1 MSNRGTIWDCN
12 PKKDG
17 NLGSIIPKSFILKAK
32 HQMVK
37 FLYIHRDLED
47 PITQGT
53 FRNRAE
59 LIIGP
64 RQVGKSTMLDHLVQ
78 NQRFIKLTG
87 EDEND
92 LSILADPKSFLSL
105 TQQFPYVIIDEAQY
119 VPNIGRVIKRMVDNN
134 TSDSRIFVTGSSA
147 LDLGGHLKESAA
159 GRFNSYNLWP
169 LSLEE
174 LSKHSSWIEVK
185 RQINDRMIY
194 GCHPDVINDPYHAK
208 EYLLDFADSILYKD
222 LFRLAE
228 VRKPT
233 DLTKL
238 VKFLAANVG
247 SEIRYGSIASELGI
261 QNKTI
266 ERYVDLLA
274 SCFIVKVVPSWS
286 RNPTAEL
293 KLSKKIYFY
302 DNGIRNAIL
311 KNFTPVPAREDKG
324 ALWENLFFTERLK
337 RHAFRRDGGEIF
349 FWRTKKQHEMDFV
362 EVVDGTIAAFE
373 CKAGNKSNT
382 NSIKAFKRAY
392 PNIPVTV
399 VSPENID
406 LEPEPPVSLEV
417 AFMKSEE
424 LVSPN
429 D

>member
-1 MSNRGTIWDCN
+1 MFNFPYIRRELEAPILRGT
-12 PKKDG
+12 
-17 NLGSIIPKSFILKAK
+17 L
-32 HQMVK
+32 
-37 FLYIHRDLED
+37 
-47 PITQGT
+47 
-53 FRNRAE
+53 RNRAE
-59 LIIGP
+59 LILGP

-87 EDEND
+87 EDEDD
-92 LSILADPKSFLSL
+92 LSILADPKTFLTL
-105 TQQFPYVIIDEAQY
+105 TQQFPNVIIDEAQF
-119 VPNIGRVIKRMVDNN
+119 VPNIGRVIKRLVDNN
-134 TSDSRIFVTGSSA
+134 TTDSRIFVTGSSA

-174 LSKHSSWIEVK
+174 LAEHSSWIEVK

-194 GCHPDVINDPYHAK
+194 GCHPDVINDPAHAK
-208 EYLLDFADSILYKD
+208 EYLLDFTDSILYKD
-222 LFRLAE
+222 LFKLAE

-238 VKFLAANVG
+238 VTFLAANVG

-274 SCFIVKVVPSWS
+274 SCFILKVVPSWS

-302 DNGIRNAIL
+302 DNGIRNALL
-311 KNFTPVPAREDKG
+311 KNFAPVPAREDKG

-337 RHAFRRDGGEIF
+337 LHAFRRDGGEIY
-349 FWRTKKQHEMDFV
+349 FWRTKKQHEMDFIEIV
-362 EVVDGTIAAFE
+362 NGTIAAFE
-373 CKAGNKSNT
+373 CKAGNKINST
-382 NSIKAFKRAY
+382 SIKAFSRAY

-399 VSPENID
+399 VSPDNID
-406 LEPEPPVSLEV
+406 QEPAEPASL
-417 AFMKSEE
+417 ANTFDAP
-424 LVSPN
+424 PN
-429 D
+429 P

>member
-1 MSNRGTIWDCN
+1 MFNFSYIRRELEAPILRGT
-12 PKKDG
+12 
-17 NLGSIIPKSFILKAK
+17 L
-32 HQMVK
+32 
-37 FLYIHRDLED
+37 
-47 PITQGT
+47 
-53 FRNRAE
+53 RNRAE
-59 LIIGP
+59 LILGP

-87 EDEND
+87 EDEDD
-92 LSILADPKSFLSL
+92 LSILADPKTFLTL
-105 TQQFPYVIIDEAQY
+105 TQQFPNVIIDEAQF
-119 VPNIGRVIKRMVDNN
+119 VPNIGRVIKRLVDNN
-134 TSDSRIFVTGSSA
+134 TTDSRIFVTGSSA

-174 LSKHSSWIEVK
+174 LAEHSSWIEVK

-194 GCHPDVINDPYHAK
+194 GCHPDVINDPAHAK
-208 EYLLDFADSILYKD
+208 EYLLDFTDSILYKD
-222 LFRLAE
+222 LFKLAE

-238 VKFLAANVG
+238 VTFLAANVG

-274 SCFIVKVVPSWS
+274 SCFILKVVPSWS

-302 DNGIRNAIL
+302 DNGIRNALL
-311 KNFTPVPAREDKG
+311 KNFAPVPAREDKG

-337 RHAFRRDGGEIF
+337 LHAFRRDGGEIY
-349 FWRTKKQHEMDFV
+349 FWRTKKQHEMDFIEIV
-362 EVVDGTIAAFE
+362 NGTIAAFE
-373 CKAGNKSNT
+373 CKAGNKINST
-382 NSIKAFKRAY
+382 SIKAFSRAY

-399 VSPENID
+399 VSPDNID
-406 LEPEPPVSLEV
+406 QEPAEPASLAN
-417 AFMKSEE
+417 AFDAP
-424 LVSPN
+424 PN
-429 D
+429 P

>member
-1 MSNRGTIWDCN
+1 MFNFAYIRRELEDH
-12 PKKDG
+12 
-17 NLGSIIPKSFILKAK
+17 ILK
-32 HQMVK
+32 
-37 FLYIHRDLED
+37 
-47 PITQGT
+47 GT
-53 FRNRAE
+53 LRNRAE
-59 LIIGP
+59 LILGP

-78 NQRFIKLTG
+78 NQRFIKLSG
-87 EDEND
+87 EDDDD
-92 LSILADPKSFLSL
+92 LSILADPKTFLTL
-105 TQQFPYVIIDEAQY
+105 TQQFPNVIIDEAQF

-134 TSDSRIFVTGSSA
+134 TTDSRIFVTGSSA

-159 GRFNSYNLWP
+159 GRFNSYNLWA

-174 LSKHSSWIEVK
+174 LAEHSSWIEVK

-194 GCHPDVINDPYHAK
+194 GCHPDVINDPAHAK
-208 EYLLDFADSILYKD
+208 EYLLDFTDSILYKD
-222 LFRLAE
+222 LFKLAE

-274 SCFIVKVVPSWS
+274 SCFILKVVPSWT

-302 DNGIRNAIL
+302 DNGIRNALL

-337 RHAFRRDGGEIF
+337 LHAFRRDGGEIYI
-349 FWRTKKQHEMDFV
+349 WRTKKQHEMDFIEIV
-362 EVVDGTIAAFE
+362 NGTIAAFE
-373 CKAGNKSNT
+373 CKAGNKTNF
-382 NSIKAFKRAY
+382 NSIRAFTRAY

-399 VSPENID
+399 VSPDNID
-406 LEPEPPVSLEV
+406 QEPAAPAILATAFDAPP
-417 AFMKSEE
+417 
-424 LVSPN
+424 SP
-429 D
+429 

>member
-1 MSNRGTIWDCN
+1 MFNFPYIRRELEAPILRGT
-12 PKKDG
+12 
-17 NLGSIIPKSFILKAK
+17 L
-32 HQMVK
+32 
-37 FLYIHRDLED
+37 
-47 PITQGT
+47 
-53 FRNRAE
+53 RNRAE
-59 LIIGP
+59 LILGP

-87 EDEND
+87 EDEDD
-92 LSILADPKSFLSL
+92 LSILADPKTFLTL
-105 TQQFPYVIIDEAQY
+105 TQQFPNVIIDEAQF
-119 VPNIGRVIKRMVDNN
+119 VPNIGRVIKRLVDNN
-134 TSDSRIFVTGSSA
+134 TTDSRIFVTGSSA

-174 LSKHSSWIEVK
+174 LAEHSSWIEVK

-194 GCHPDVINDPYHAK
+194 GCHPDVINDPAHAK
-208 EYLLDFADSILYKD
+208 EYLLDFTDSILYKD
-222 LFRLAE
+222 LFKLAE

-238 VKFLAANVG
+238 VTFLAANVG

-274 SCFIVKVVPSWS
+274 SCFILKVVPSWS

-302 DNGIRNAIL
+302 DNGIRNALL
-311 KNFTPVPAREDKG
+311 KNFAPVPAREDKG

-337 RHAFRRDGGEIF
+337 LHAFRRDGGEIY
-349 FWRTKKQHEMDFV
+349 FWRTKKQHEMDFIEIV
-362 EVVDGTIAAFE
+362 NGTIAAFE
-373 CKAGNKSNT
+373 CTAGNKINST
-382 NSIKAFKRAY
+382 SIKAFSRAY

-399 VSPENID
+399 VSPDNID
-406 LEPEPPVSLEV
+406 QDPAEPASLANAFDAPPN
-417 AFMKSEE
+417 
-424 LVSPN
+424 P
-429 D
+429 

>member
-1 MSNRGTIWDCN
+1 MFNFPYIRRELEAPILRGT
-12 PKKDG
+12 
-17 NLGSIIPKSFILKAK
+17 L
-32 HQMVK
+32 
-37 FLYIHRDLED
+37 
-47 PITQGT
+47 
-53 FRNRAE
+53 RNRAE
-59 LIIGP
+59 LILGP

-87 EDEND
+87 EDEDD
-92 LSILADPKSFLSL
+92 LSILADPKTFLTL
-105 TQQFPYVIIDEAQY
+105 TQQFPNVIIDEAQF
-119 VPNIGRVIKRMVDNN
+119 VPNIGRVIKRLVDNN
-134 TSDSRIFVTGSSA
+134 TTDSRIFVTGSSA

-174 LSKHSSWIEVK
+174 LAEHSSWIEVK

-194 GCHPDVINDPYHAK
+194 GCHPDVINDPAHAK
-208 EYLLDFADSILYKD
+208 EYLLDFTDSILYKD
-222 LFRLAE
+222 LFKLAE

-238 VKFLAANVG
+238 VTFLAANVG

-274 SCFIVKVVPSWS
+274 SCFILKVVPSWS

-293 KLSKKIYFY
+293 KLSKKTYFY
-302 DNGIRNAIL
+302 DNGIRNALL
-311 KNFTPVPAREDKG
+311 KNFAPVPAREDKG

-337 RHAFRRDGGEIF
+337 LHAFRRDGGEIY
-349 FWRTKKQHEMDFV
+349 FWRTKKQHEMDFIEIV
-362 EVVDGTIAAFE
+362 NGTIAAFE
-373 CKAGNKSNT
+373 CKAGNKINST
-382 NSIKAFKRAY
+382 SIKAFSRAY

-399 VSPENID
+399 VSPDNID
-406 LEPEPPVSLEV
+406 QEPAEPASLAN
-417 AFMKSEE
+417 AFDAP
-424 LVSPN
+424 PN
-429 D
+429 P

>member
-1 MSNRGTIWDCN
+1 MFNFAYIRRELEDH
-12 PKKDG
+12 
-17 NLGSIIPKSFILKAK
+17 ILK
-32 HQMVK
+32 
-37 FLYIHRDLED
+37 
-47 PITQGT
+47 GT
-53 FRNRAE
+53 LRNRAE
-59 LIIGP
+59 LILGP

-78 NQRFIKLTG
+78 NQRFIKLSG
-87 EDEND
+87 EDDDD
-92 LSILADPKSFLSL
+92 LSILADPKTFLTL
-105 TQQFPYVIIDEAQY
+105 TQQFPNVIIDEAQF

-134 TSDSRIFVTGSSA
+134 TTDSRIFVTGSSA

-174 LSKHSSWIEVK
+174 LAEHSSWIEVK

-194 GCHPDVINDPYHAK
+194 GCHPDVINDPAHAK
-208 EYLLDFADSILYKD
+208 EYLLDFTDSILYKD
-222 LFRLAE
+222 LFKLTE

-274 SCFIVKVVPSWS
+274 SCFILKVVPSWTS
-286 RNPTAEL
+286 NPTAEL

-302 DNGIRNAIL
+302 DNGIRNALL

-337 RHAFRRDGGEIF
+337 LHAFRRDGGEIYI
-349 FWRTKKQHEMDFV
+349 WRTKKQHEMDFIEIV
-362 EVVDGTIAAFE
+362 NGTIAAFE
-373 CKAGNKSNT
+373 CKAGNKTNF
-382 NSIKAFKRAY
+382 NSIRAFTRAY

-399 VSPENID
+399 VSPDNID
-406 LEPEPPVSLEV
+406 QEPAAPAILATAFDAPP
-417 AFMKSEE
+417 
-424 LVSPN
+424 SP
-429 D
+429 

>member
-1 MSNRGTIWDCN
+1 MFNFAYIRRELEDH
-12 PKKDG
+12 
-17 NLGSIIPKSFILKAK
+17 ILK
-32 HQMVK
+32 
-37 FLYIHRDLED
+37 
-47 PITQGT
+47 GT
-53 FRNRAE
+53 LRNRAE
-59 LIIGP
+59 LILGP

-78 NQRFIKLTG
+78 NQRFIKLSG
-87 EDEND
+87 EDDDD
-92 LSILADPKSFLSL
+92 LSILADPKTFLTL
-105 TQQFPYVIIDEAQY
+105 TQQFPNVIIDEAQF

-134 TSDSRIFVTGSSA
+134 TTDSRIFVTGSSA

-174 LSKHSSWIEVK
+174 LAEHSSWIEVK

-194 GCHPDVINDPYHAK
+194 GCHPDVINDPAHAK
-208 EYLLDFADSILYKD
+208 EYLLDFTDSILYKD
-222 LFRLAE
+222 LFKLTE

-274 SCFIVKVVPSWS
+274 SYFILKVVPSWT

-302 DNGIRNAIL
+302 DNGIRNALL

-337 RHAFRRDGGEIF
+337 LHAFRRDGGEIY
-349 FWRTKKQHEMDFV
+349 FWRTKKQHEMDFIEIV
-362 EVVDGTIAAFE
+362 NGTIAACE
-373 CKAGNKSNT
+373 CKAGNKT
-382 NSIKAFKRAY
+382 NSNSIRAFTRAY

-399 VSPENID
+399 VSPDNID
-406 LEPEPPVSLEV
+406 QEPAAPAILANAFDAPP
-417 AFMKSEE
+417 
-424 LVSPN
+424 SP
-429 D
+429 

>member
-1 MSNRGTIWDCN
+1 MFNFPYIRRELEAPISRGT
-12 PKKDG
+12 
-17 NLGSIIPKSFILKAK
+17 L
-32 HQMVK
+32 
-37 FLYIHRDLED
+37 
-47 PITQGT
+47 
-53 FRNRAE
+53 RNRAE
-59 LIIGP
+59 LILGP

-87 EDEND
+87 EDEDD
-92 LSILADPKSFLSL
+92 LSILADPKTFLTL
-105 TQQFPYVIIDEAQY
+105 TQQFPNVIIDEAQF
-119 VPNIGRVIKRMVDNN
+119 VPNIGRVIKRLVDNN
-134 TSDSRIFVTGSSA
+134 TTDSRIFVTGSSA

-169 LSLEE
+169 FSLEE
-174 LSKHSSWIEVK
+174 LAEHSSWIEVK

-194 GCHPDVINDPYHAK
+194 GCHPDVINDPAHAK
-208 EYLLDFADSILYKD
+208 EYLLDFTDSILYKD
-222 LFRLAE
+222 LFKLAE

-238 VKFLAANVG
+238 VTFLAANVG

-274 SCFIVKVVPSWS
+274 SCFILKVVPSWS

-302 DNGIRNAIL
+302 DNGIRNALL
-311 KNFTPVPAREDKG
+311 KNFAPVPAREDKG

-337 RHAFRRDGGEIF
+337 LHAFRRDGGEIY
-349 FWRTKKQHEMDFV
+349 FWRTKKQHEMDFIEIV
-362 EVVDGTIAAFE
+362 NGTIAAFE
-373 CKAGNKSNT
+373 CKAGNKINST
-382 NSIKAFKRAY
+382 SIKAFSRAY

-399 VSPENID
+399 VSPDNID
-406 LEPEPPVSLEV
+406 QDPAEPASLANAFDAPPN
-417 AFMKSEE
+417 
-424 LVSPN
+424 P
-429 D
+429 

>member
-1 MSNRGTIWDCN
+1 
-12 PKKDG
+12 
-17 NLGSIIPKSFILKAK
+17 
-32 HQMVK
+32 MVK

-228 VRKPT
+228 VRKPA

-238 VKFLAANVG
+238 VTFLAANVG

-417 AFMKSEE
+417 AFIETTQG
-424 LVSPN
+424 N
-429 D
+429 I

>member
-1 MSNRGTIWDCN
+1 MFNFPYIRRELEAPISRGT
-12 PKKDG
+12 
-17 NLGSIIPKSFILKAK
+17 L
-32 HQMVK
+32 
-37 FLYIHRDLED
+37 
-47 PITQGT
+47 
-53 FRNRAE
+53 RNRAE
-59 LIIGP
+59 LILGP

-87 EDEND
+87 EDEDD
-92 LSILADPKSFLSL
+92 LSILADPKTFLTL
-105 TQQFPYVIIDEAQY
+105 TQQFPNVIIDEAQF
-119 VPNIGRVIKRMVDNN
+119 VPNIGRVIKRLVDNN
-134 TSDSRIFVTGSSA
+134 TTDSRIFVTGSSA

-174 LSKHSSWIEVK
+174 LAEHSSWIEVK

-194 GCHPDVINDPYHAK
+194 GCHPDVINDPAHAK
-208 EYLLDFADSILYKD
+208 EYLLDFTDSILYKD
-222 LFRLAE
+222 LFKLAE

-238 VKFLAANVG
+238 VTFLAANVG

-274 SCFIVKVVPSWS
+274 SCFILKVVPSWT

-302 DNGIRNAIL
+302 DNGIRNALL
-311 KNFTPVPAREDKG
+311 KNFAPVPAREDKG

-337 RHAFRRDGGEIF
+337 LHAFRRDGGEIY
-349 FWRTKKQHEMDFV
+349 FWRTKKQHEMDFIEIV
-362 EVVDGTIAAFE
+362 NGTIAAFE
-373 CKAGNKSNT
+373 CKAGNKI
-382 NSIKAFKRAY
+382 NSTSIRAFSRAY

-399 VSPENID
+399 VSPDNID
-406 LEPEPPVSLEV
+406 QEPAEPASLAN
-417 AFMKSEE
+417 AFDAP
-424 LVSPN
+424 PN
-429 D
+429 P

>member
-1 MSNRGTIWDCN
+1 MFNFPYIRRELEAPILRGT
-12 PKKDG
+12 
-17 NLGSIIPKSFILKAK
+17 L
-32 HQMVK
+32 
-37 FLYIHRDLED
+37 
-47 PITQGT
+47 
-53 FRNRAE
+53 RNRAE
-59 LIIGP
+59 LILGP

-87 EDEND
+87 EDEDD
-92 LSILADPKSFLSL
+92 LSILADPKTFLTL
-105 TQQFPYVIIDEAQY
+105 TQQFPNVIIDEAQF
-119 VPNIGRVIKRMVDNN
+119 VPNIGRVIKRLVDNN
-134 TSDSRIFVTGSSA
+134 TTDSRIFVTGSSA

-174 LSKHSSWIEVK
+174 LAEHSSWIEVK

-194 GCHPDVINDPYHAK
+194 GCHPDVINDPAHAK
-208 EYLLDFADSILYKD
+208 EYLLDFTDSILYKD
-222 LFRLAE
+222 LFKLAE

-238 VKFLAANVG
+238 VTFLAANVG

-274 SCFIVKVVPSWS
+274 SCFILKVVPSWS

-302 DNGIRNAIL
+302 DNGIRNALL
-311 KNFTPVPAREDKG
+311 KNFAPVPAREDKG

-337 RHAFRRDGGEIF
+337 LHAFRRDGGEIY
-349 FWRTKKQHEMDFV
+349 FWRTKKQHEMDFIEIV
-362 EVVDGTIAAFE
+362 NGTIAAFE
-373 CKAGNKSNT
+373 CKAGNKINST
-382 NSIKAFKRAY
+382 SIKAFSRAY

-399 VSPENID
+399 VSPDNID
-406 LEPEPPVSLEV
+406 QEPASLANAFDAPPN
-417 AFMKSEE
+417 
-424 LVSPN
+424 P
-429 D
+429 

>member
-1 MSNRGTIWDCN
+1 MFNFPYIRRELEAPILRGT
-12 PKKDG
+12 
-17 NLGSIIPKSFILKAK
+17 L
-32 HQMVK
+32 
-37 FLYIHRDLED
+37 
-47 PITQGT
+47 
-53 FRNRAE
+53 RNRAE
-59 LIIGP
+59 LILGP

-87 EDEND
+87 EDEDD
-92 LSILADPKSFLSL
+92 LSILADPKTFLTL
-105 TQQFPYVIIDEAQY
+105 TQQFPNVIIEEAQF

-134 TSDSRIFVTGSSA
+134 TTDSRIFVTGSSA

-174 LSKHSSWIEVK
+174 LAEHSSWIEVK

-194 GCHPDVINDPYHAK
+194 GCHPDVINDPAHAK
-208 EYLLDFADSILYKD
+208 EYLLDFTDSILYKD
-222 LFRLAE
+222 LFKLAE

-238 VKFLAANVG
+238 VTFLAANVG

-274 SCFIVKVVPSWS
+274 SCFILKVVPSWS

-302 DNGIRNAIL
+302 DNGIRNALL
-311 KNFTPVPAREDKG
+311 KNFAPVPAREDKG

-337 RHAFRRDGGEIF
+337 LHAFRRDGGEIY
-349 FWRTKKQHEMDFV
+349 FWRTKKQHEMDFIEIV
-362 EVVDGTIAAFE
+362 NGTIAAFE
-373 CKAGNKSNT
+373 CKAGNKINST
-382 NSIKAFKRAY
+382 SIKAFSRAY

-399 VSPENID
+399 VSPDNID
-406 LEPEPPVSLEV
+406 QEPAEPASLAN
-417 AFMKSEE
+417 AFDAP
-424 LVSPN
+424 PN
-429 D
+429 P

>member
-1 MSNRGTIWDCN
+1 MFNFPYIRRELEAPILRGT
-12 PKKDG
+12 
-17 NLGSIIPKSFILKAK
+17 L
-32 HQMVK
+32 
-37 FLYIHRDLED
+37 
-47 PITQGT
+47 
-53 FRNRAE
+53 RNRAE
-59 LIIGP
+59 LILGP

-87 EDEND
+87 EDEDD
-92 LSILADPKSFLSL
+92 LSILADPKTFLTL
-105 TQQFPYVIIDEAQY
+105 TQQFPNVIIDEAQF
-119 VPNIGRVIKRMVDNN
+119 VPNIGRVIKRLVDNN
-134 TSDSRIFVTGSSA
+134 TTDSRIFVTGSSA

-169 LSLEE
+169 FSLEE
-174 LSKHSSWIEVK
+174 LAEHSSWIEVK

-194 GCHPDVINDPYHAK
+194 GCHPDVINDPAHAK
-208 EYLLDFADSILYKD
+208 EYLLDFTDSILYKD
-222 LFRLAE
+222 LFKLAE

-238 VKFLAANVG
+238 VTFLAANVG

-274 SCFIVKVVPSWS
+274 SCFILKVVPSWT

-302 DNGIRNAIL
+302 DNGIRNALL
-311 KNFTPVPAREDKG
+311 KNFAPVPAREDKG

-337 RHAFRRDGGEIF
+337 LHAFRRDGGEIY
-349 FWRTKKQHEMDFV
+349 FWRTKKQHEMDFIEIV
-362 EVVDGTIAAFE
+362 NGTIAAFE
-373 CKAGNKSNT
+373 CKAGNKINST
-382 NSIKAFKRAY
+382 SIKAFSRAY

-399 VSPENID
+399 VSPDNID
-406 LEPEPPVSLEV
+406 QEPAEPASLAN
-417 AFMKSEE
+417 AFDAP
-424 LVSPN
+424 PN
-429 D
+429 P

>member
-1 MSNRGTIWDCN
+1 MFNFAYIRRELEDH
-12 PKKDG
+12 
-17 NLGSIIPKSFILKAK
+17 ILK
-32 HQMVK
+32 
-37 FLYIHRDLED
+37 
-47 PITQGT
+47 GT
-53 FRNRAE
+53 LRNRAE
-59 LIIGP
+59 LILGP

-78 NQRFIKLTG
+78 NQRFIKLSG
-87 EDEND
+87 EDDDD
-92 LSILADPKSFLSL
+92 LSILADPKTFLTL
-105 TQQFPYVIIDEAQY
+105 TQQFPNVIIDEAQF

-134 TSDSRIFVTGSSA
+134 TTDSRIFVTGSSA

-174 LSKHSSWIEVK
+174 LAEHSSWIEVK

-194 GCHPDVINDPYHAK
+194 GCHPDVINDPAHAK
-208 EYLLDFADSILYKD
+208 EYLLDFTDSILYKD
-222 LFRLAE
+222 LFKLTE

-274 SCFIVKVVPSWS
+274 SCFILKVVPSWT

-302 DNGIRNAIL
+302 DNGIRNALL
-311 KNFTPVPAREDKG
+311 KNFAPVPAREDKG

-337 RHAFRRDGGEIF
+337 LHAFRRDGGEIY
-349 FWRTKKQHEMDFV
+349 FWRTKKQHEMDFIEIV
-362 EVVDGTIAAFE
+362 NGTIAAFE
-373 CKAGNKSNT
+373 CKAGNKINST
-382 NSIKAFKRAY
+382 SIKAFSRAY

-399 VSPENID
+399 VSPDNID
-406 LEPEPPVSLEV
+406 QEPAEPASLAN
-417 AFMKSEE
+417 AFDAP
-424 LVSPN
+424 PN
-429 D
+429 P

>member
-1 MSNRGTIWDCN
+1 MFNFPYIRRELEAPILRGT
-12 PKKDG
+12 
-17 NLGSIIPKSFILKAK
+17 L
-32 HQMVK
+32 
-37 FLYIHRDLED
+37 
-47 PITQGT
+47 
-53 FRNRAE
+53 RNRAE
-59 LIIGP
+59 LILGP

-87 EDEND
+87 EDEDD
-92 LSILADPKSFLSL
+92 LSILADPKTFLTL
-105 TQQFPYVIIDEAQY
+105 TQQFPNIIIDEAQF
-119 VPNIGRVIKRMVDNN
+119 VPNIGRVIKRLVDNN
-134 TSDSRIFVTGSSA
+134 TTDSRIFVTGSSA

-174 LSKHSSWIEVK
+174 LAEHSSWIEVK

-194 GCHPDVINDPYHAK
+194 GCHPDVINDPAHAK
-208 EYLLDFADSILYKD
+208 EYLLDFTDSILYKD
-222 LFRLAE
+222 LFKLAE

-238 VKFLAANVG
+238 VTFLAANVG

-274 SCFIVKVVPSWS
+274 SCFILKVVPSWS

-302 DNGIRNAIL
+302 DNGIRNALL
-311 KNFTPVPAREDKG
+311 KNFAPVPAREDKG

-337 RHAFRRDGGEIF
+337 LHAFRRDGGEIY
-349 FWRTKKQHEMDFV
+349 FWRTKKQHEMDFIEIV
-362 EVVDGTIAAFE
+362 NGTIAAFE
-373 CKAGNKSNT
+373 CKAGNKINST
-382 NSIKAFKRAY
+382 SIKAFSRAY

-399 VSPENID
+399 VSPDNID
-406 LEPEPPVSLEV
+406 QEPAEPASLAN
-417 AFMKSEE
+417 AFDAP
-424 LVSPN
+424 PN
-429 D
+429 P

>member
-1 MSNRGTIWDCN
+1 MFNFPYIRRELEAPILRGT
-12 PKKDG
+12 
-17 NLGSIIPKSFILKAK
+17 L
-32 HQMVK
+32 
-37 FLYIHRDLED
+37 
-47 PITQGT
+47 
-53 FRNRAE
+53 RNRAE
-59 LIIGP
+59 LILGP

-87 EDEND
+87 EDEDD
-92 LSILADPKSFLSL
+92 LSILADPKTFLTL
-105 TQQFPYVIIDEAQY
+105 TQQFPNVIIDEAQF
-119 VPNIGRVIKRMVDNN
+119 VPNIGRVIKRLVDNN
-134 TSDSRIFVTGSSA
+134 TTNSRIFVTGSSA

-174 LSKHSSWIEVK
+174 LAEHSSWIEVK

-194 GCHPDVINDPYHAK
+194 GCHPDVINDPAHAK
-208 EYLLDFADSILYKD
+208 EYLLDFTDSILYKD
-222 LFRLAE
+222 LFKLAE

-238 VKFLAANVG
+238 VTFLAANVG

-274 SCFIVKVVPSWS
+274 SCFILKVVPSWT

-302 DNGIRNAIL
+302 DNGIRNALL
-311 KNFTPVPAREDKG
+311 KNFAPVPAREDKG

-337 RHAFRRDGGEIF
+337 LHAFRRDGGEIY
-349 FWRTKKQHEMDFV
+349 FWRTKKQHEMDFIEIV
-362 EVVDGTIAAFE
+362 NGTIAAFE
-373 CKAGNKSNT
+373 CKAGNKI
-382 NSIKAFKRAY
+382 NSTSIRAFSRAY

-399 VSPENID
+399 VSPDNID
-406 LEPEPPVSLEV
+406 QEPAEPASLAN
-417 AFMKSEE
+417 AFDAP
-424 LVSPN
+424 PN
-429 D
+429 P

>member
-1 MSNRGTIWDCN
+1 MFNFPYIRRELEAPILRGT
-12 PKKDG
+12 
-17 NLGSIIPKSFILKAK
+17 L
-32 HQMVK
+32 
-37 FLYIHRDLED
+37 
-47 PITQGT
+47 
-53 FRNRAE
+53 RNRAE
-59 LIIGP
+59 LILGP

-87 EDEND
+87 EDEDD
-92 LSILADPKSFLSL
+92 LSILADPKTFLTL
-105 TQQFPYVIIDEAQY
+105 TQQFPNVIIDEAQF
-119 VPNIGRVIKRMVDNN
+119 VPNIGRVIKRLVDNN
-134 TSDSRIFVTGSSA
+134 TTDSRIFVTGSSA

-159 GRFNSYNLWP
+159 GRFNPYNLWP

-174 LSKHSSWIEVK
+174 LAEHSSWIEVK

-194 GCHPDVINDPYHAK
+194 GCHPDVINDPAHAK
-208 EYLLDFADSILYKD
+208 EYLLDFTDSILYKD
-222 LFRLAE
+222 LFKLAE

-238 VKFLAANVG
+238 VTFLAANVG

-274 SCFIVKVVPSWS
+274 SCFILKVVPSWS

-302 DNGIRNAIL
+302 DNGIRNALL
-311 KNFTPVPAREDKG
+311 KNFAPVPAREDKG

-337 RHAFRRDGGEIF
+337 LHAFRRDGGEIY
-349 FWRTKKQHEMDFV
+349 FWRTKKQHEMDFIEIV
-362 EVVDGTIAAFE
+362 NGTIAAFE
-373 CKAGNKSNT
+373 CKAGNKINST
-382 NSIKAFKRAY
+382 SIKAFSRAY

-399 VSPENID
+399 VSPDNID
-406 LEPEPPVSLEV
+406 QEPAEPASLAN
-417 AFMKSEE
+417 AFDAP
-424 LVSPN
+424 PN
-429 D
+429 P

>member
-1 MSNRGTIWDCN
+1 MFNFPYIRRELEAPILRGT
-12 PKKDG
+12 
-17 NLGSIIPKSFILKAK
+17 L
-32 HQMVK
+32 
-37 FLYIHRDLED
+37 
-47 PITQGT
+47 
-53 FRNRAE
+53 RNRAE
-59 LIIGP
+59 LILGP

-87 EDEND
+87 EDEDD
-92 LSILADPKSFLSL
+92 LSILADPKTFLTL
-105 TQQFPYVIIDEAQY
+105 TQQFPNVIIDEAQF
-119 VPNIGRVIKRMVDNN
+119 VPNIGRVIKRLVDNN
-134 TSDSRIFVTGSSA
+134 TTDSRIFVTGSSA

-174 LSKHSSWIEVK
+174 LAEYSSWIEVK

-194 GCHPDVINDPYHAK
+194 GCHPDVINDPAHAK
-208 EYLLDFADSILYKD
+208 EYLLDFTDSILYKD
-222 LFRLAE
+222 LFKLAE

-238 VKFLAANVG
+238 VTFLAANVG

-274 SCFIVKVVPSWS
+274 SCFILKVVPSWS

-302 DNGIRNAIL
+302 DNGIRNALL
-311 KNFTPVPAREDKG
+311 KNFAPVPAREDKG

-337 RHAFRRDGGEIF
+337 LHAFRRDGGEIY
-349 FWRTKKQHEMDFV
+349 FWRTKKQHEMDFIEIV
-362 EVVDGTIAAFE
+362 NGTIAAFE
-373 CKAGNKSNT
+373 CKAGNKINST
-382 NSIKAFKRAY
+382 SIKAFSRAY

-399 VSPENID
+399 VSPDNID
-406 LEPEPPVSLEV
+406 QEPAEPASLAN
-417 AFMKSEE
+417 AFDAP
-424 LVSPN
+424 PN
-429 D
+429 P

>member
-1 MSNRGTIWDCN
+1 MFNFPYIRRELEAPILRGT
-12 PKKDG
+12 
-17 NLGSIIPKSFILKAK
+17 L
-32 HQMVK
+32 
-37 FLYIHRDLED
+37 
-47 PITQGT
+47 
-53 FRNRAE
+53 RNRAE
-59 LIIGP
+59 LILGP

-87 EDEND
+87 EDEDD
-92 LSILADPKSFLSL
+92 LSILADPKTFLTL
-105 TQQFPYVIIDEAQY
+105 TQQFPNVIIDEAQF
-119 VPNIGRVIKRMVDNN
+119 VPNIGRVIKRLVDNN
-134 TSDSRIFVTGSSA
+134 TTDSRIFVTGSSA

-174 LSKHSSWIEVK
+174 LAEHSSWIEVK

-194 GCHPDVINDPYHAK
+194 GCHPDVINDPAHAK
-208 EYLLDFADSILYKD
+208 EYLLDFTDSILYKD
-222 LFRLAE
+222 LFKLAE

-238 VKFLAANVG
+238 VTFLAANVG

-274 SCFIVKVVPSWS
+274 SCFILKVVPSWS

-302 DNGIRNAIL
+302 DNGIRNALL
-311 KNFTPVPAREDKG
+311 KNFAPVPAREDKG

-337 RHAFRRDGGEIF
+337 LHAFRRDGGEIY
-349 FWRTKKQHEMDFV
+349 FWRTKKQHEMDFIEIV
-362 EVVDGTIAAFE
+362 NGTIAAFE
-373 CKAGNKSNT
+373 CNKINST
-382 NSIKAFKRAY
+382 SIKAFSRAY

-399 VSPENID
+399 VSPDNID
-406 LEPEPPVSLEV
+406 QDPAEPASLANAFDAPPN
-417 AFMKSEE
+417 
-424 LVSPN
+424 P
-429 D
+429 

>member
-1 MSNRGTIWDCN
+1 MFNFPYIRRELEAPISRGT
-12 PKKDG
+12 
-17 NLGSIIPKSFILKAK
+17 L
-32 HQMVK
+32 
-37 FLYIHRDLED
+37 
-47 PITQGT
+47 
-53 FRNRAE
+53 RNRAE
-59 LIIGP
+59 LILGP

-87 EDEND
+87 EDEDD
-92 LSILADPKSFLSL
+92 LSILADPKTFLTL
-105 TQQFPYVIIDEAQY
+105 TQQFPNVIIDEAQF
-119 VPNIGRVIKRMVDNN
+119 VPNIGRVIKRLVDNN
-134 TSDSRIFVTGSSA
+134 TTDSRIFVTGSSA

-169 LSLEE
+169 FSLEE
-174 LSKHSSWIEVK
+174 LAEHSSWIEVK

-194 GCHPDVINDPYHAK
+194 GCHPDVINDPAHAK
-208 EYLLDFADSILYKD
+208 EYLLDFTDSILYKD
-222 LFRLAE
+222 LFKLAE

-238 VKFLAANVG
+238 VTFLAANVG

-274 SCFIVKVVPSWS
+274 SCFILKVVPSWS

-302 DNGIRNAIL
+302 DNGIRNALL
-311 KNFTPVPAREDKG
+311 KNFAPVPAREDKG

-337 RHAFRRDGGEIF
+337 LRAFRRDGGEIY
-349 FWRTKKQHEMDFV
+349 FWRTKKQHEMDFIEIV
-362 EVVDGTIAAFE
+362 NGTIAAFE
-373 CKAGNKSNT
+373 CKAGNKINST
-382 NSIKAFKRAY
+382 SIKAFSRAY

-399 VSPENID
+399 VSPDNID
-406 LEPEPPVSLEV
+406 QEPAEPASLAN
-417 AFMKSEE
+417 AFDAP
-424 LVSPN
+424 PN
-429 D
+429 P

>member
-1 MSNRGTIWDCN
+1 MFNFPYIRRELEAPILRGT
-12 PKKDG
+12 
-17 NLGSIIPKSFILKAK
+17 L
-32 HQMVK
+32 
-37 FLYIHRDLED
+37 
-47 PITQGT
+47 
-53 FRNRAE
+53 RNRAE
-59 LIIGP
+59 LILGP

-87 EDEND
+87 EDEDD
-92 LSILADPKSFLSL
+92 LSILADPKTFLTL
-105 TQQFPYVIIDEAQY
+105 TQQFPNVIIDEAQF
-119 VPNIGRVIKRMVDNN
+119 VPNIGRVIKRLVDNN
-134 TSDSRIFVTGSSA
+134 TTDSRIFVTGSSA

-169 LSLEE
+169 FSLEE
-174 LSKHSSWIEVK
+174 LAEHSSWIEVK

-194 GCHPDVINDPYHAK
+194 GCHPDVINDPAHAK
-208 EYLLDFADSILYKD
+208 EYLLDFTDSILYKD
-222 LFRLAE
+222 LFKLAE

-238 VKFLAANVG
+238 VTFLAANVG

-274 SCFIVKVVPSWS
+274 SCFILKVVPSWT

-302 DNGIRNAIL
+302 DNGIRNALL
-311 KNFTPVPAREDKG
+311 KNFAPVPAREDKG

-337 RHAFRRDGGEIF
+337 LHAFRRDGGEIY
-349 FWRTKKQHEMDFV
+349 FWRTKKQHEMDFIEIV
-362 EVVDGTIAAFE
+362 NGTIAAFE
-373 CKAGNKSNT
+373 CKAGNKINST
-382 NSIKAFKRAY
+382 SIKAFSRAY

-399 VSPENID
+399 VSPDNID
-406 LEPEPPVSLEV
+406 QEPAEPASLAN
-417 AFMKSEE
+417 AFDA
-424 LVSPN
+424 PTN
-429 D
+429 P

>member
-53 FRNRAE
+53 FRNRTE

-228 VRKPT
+228 VRKPA

-238 VKFLAANVG
+238 VTFLAANVG

-417 AFMKSEE
+417 AFIETTQG
-424 LVSPN
+424 N
-429 D
+429 I

>member
-1 MSNRGTIWDCN
+1 MFNFPYIRRELEAPILRGT
-12 PKKDG
+12 
-17 NLGSIIPKSFILKAK
+17 L
-32 HQMVK
+32 
-37 FLYIHRDLED
+37 
-47 PITQGT
+47 
-53 FRNRAE
+53 RNRAE
-59 LIIGP
+59 LILGP

-87 EDEND
+87 EDEDD
-92 LSILADPKSFLSL
+92 LSILADPKTFLTL
-105 TQQFPYVIIDEAQY
+105 TQQFPNVIIDEAQF
-119 VPNIGRVIKRMVDNN
+119 VPNIGRVIKRLVDNN
-134 TSDSRIFVTGSSA
+134 TTDSRIFVTGSSA

-174 LSKHSSWIEVK
+174 LAEHSSWIEVK

-194 GCHPDVINDPYHAK
+194 GCHPDVINDPAHAK
-208 EYLLDFADSILYKD
+208 EYLLDFTDSILYKD
-222 LFRLAE
+222 LFKLAE

-238 VKFLAANVG
+238 VTFLAANVG

-274 SCFIVKVVPSWS
+274 SCFILKVVPSWT

-302 DNGIRNAIL
+302 DNGIRNALL
-311 KNFTPVPAREDKG
+311 KNFAPVPAREDKG

-337 RHAFRRDGGEIF
+337 LHAFRRDGGEIY
-349 FWRTKKQHEMDFV
+349 FWRTKKQHEMDFIEIV
-362 EVVDGTIAAFE
+362 NGTIAAFE
-373 CKAGNKSNT
+373 CKAGNKINST
-382 NSIKAFKRAY
+382 SIKAFSRAY

-399 VSPENID
+399 VSPDNID
-406 LEPEPPVSLEV
+406 QEPAEPASLAN
-417 AFMKSEE
+417 AFDAP
-424 LVSPN
+424 PN
-429 D
+429 S

>member
-1 MSNRGTIWDCN
+1 MFNFPYIRRELEAPILRGT
-12 PKKDG
+12 
-17 NLGSIIPKSFILKAK
+17 L
-32 HQMVK
+32 
-37 FLYIHRDLED
+37 
-47 PITQGT
+47 
-53 FRNRAE
+53 RNRAE
-59 LIIGP
+59 LILGP

-87 EDEND
+87 EDEDD
-92 LSILADPKSFLSL
+92 LSILADPKTFLTL
-105 TQQFPYVIIDEAQY
+105 TQQFPNVIIAEAQF
-119 VPNIGRVIKRMVDNN
+119 VPNIGRVIKRLVDNN
-134 TSDSRIFVTGSSA
+134 TTDSRIFVTGSSA

-174 LSKHSSWIEVK
+174 LAEHSSWIEVK

-194 GCHPDVINDPYHAK
+194 GCHPDVINDPAHAK
-208 EYLLDFADSILYKD
+208 EYLLDFTDSILYKD
-222 LFRLAE
+222 LFKLAE

-238 VKFLAANVG
+238 VTFLAANVG

-274 SCFIVKVVPSWS
+274 SCFILKVVPSWS

-302 DNGIRNAIL
+302 DNGIRNALL
-311 KNFTPVPAREDKG
+311 KNFAPVPAREDKG

-337 RHAFRRDGGEIF
+337 LHAFRRDGGEIY
-349 FWRTKKQHEMDFV
+349 FWRTKKQHEMDFIEIV
-362 EVVDGTIAAFE
+362 NGTIAAFE
-373 CKAGNKSNT
+373 CKAGNKINST
-382 NSIKAFKRAY
+382 SIKAFSRAY

-399 VSPENID
+399 VSPDNID
-406 LEPEPPVSLEV
+406 QEPAEPASLAN
-417 AFMKSEE
+417 AFDAP
-424 LVSPN
+424 PN
-429 D
+429 P

>member
-1 MSNRGTIWDCN
+1 
-12 PKKDG
+12 
-17 NLGSIIPKSFILKAK
+17 
-32 HQMVK
+32 MVK
-37 FLYIHRDLED
+37 FPYIYREIEERILS
-47 PITQGT
+47 GT
-53 FRNRAE
+53 LRNRAE
-59 LIIGP
+59 LILGP
-64 RQVGKSTMLDHLVQ
+64 RQAGKSTMLNHLVQ
-78 NQRFIKLTG
+78 NQRFVMLTG
-87 EDEND
+87 EDEDD
-92 LSILADPKSFLSL
+92 LSILADPKSYLSL
-105 TQQFPYVIIDEAQY
+105 TPQFPNVIIDEAQF

-134 TSDSRIFVTGSSA
+134 TDDARIFVTGSSA

-174 LSKHSSWIEVK
+174 LAKHSSWIEVK
-185 RQINDRMIY
+185 RQINDRMVY
-194 GCHPDVINDPYHAK
+194 GCHPDVINDPHHAQ
-208 EYLLDFADSILYKD
+208 EYLLDFTDSILYKD

-238 VKFLAANVG
+238 VTFLAANVG
-247 SEIRYGSIASELGI
+247 SEIRYGSISSELGI

-302 DNGIRNAIL
+302 DNGIRNALL

-337 RHAFRRDGGEIF
+337 QHAFRRDGGEIY
-349 FWRTKKQHEMDFV
+349 FWRTKKQHEMDFI
-362 EVVDGTIAAFE
+362 EVVNGTIAAFE
-373 CKAGNKSNT
+373 CKVGNKT
-382 NSIKAFKRAY
+382 NSVSLKAFKRAY
-392 PNIPVTV
+392 PHIPVTV
-399 VSPENID
+399 ASPENID
-406 LEPEPPVSLEV
+406 LEPQAPVSLEI
-417 AFMKSEE
+417 AFQQECQSDDDCQARQRFLENPINSWSEHHP
-424 LVSPN
+424 LP
-429 D
+429 

>member
-1 MSNRGTIWDCN
+1 MFNFPYIRRELEAPILRGT
-12 PKKDG
+12 
-17 NLGSIIPKSFILKAK
+17 L
-32 HQMVK
+32 
-37 FLYIHRDLED
+37 
-47 PITQGT
+47 
-53 FRNRAE
+53 RNRAE
-59 LIIGP
+59 LILGP

-87 EDEND
+87 EDEDD
-92 LSILADPKSFLSL
+92 LSILADPKTFLTL
-105 TQQFPYVIIDEAQY
+105 TQQFPNVIIDEAQF
-119 VPNIGRVIKRMVDNN
+119 VPNIGRVIKRLVDNN
-134 TSDSRIFVTGSSA
+134 TTDSRIFVTGSSA

-174 LSKHSSWIEVK
+174 LAEHSSWIEVK

-194 GCHPDVINDPYHAK
+194 GCHPDVINDPAHAK
-208 EYLLDFADSILYKD
+208 EYLLDFTDSILYKD
-222 LFRLAE
+222 LFKLAE

-238 VKFLAANVG
+238 VTFLAANVG

-274 SCFIVKVVPSWS
+274 SCFILKVVPSWT

-302 DNGIRNAIL
+302 DNGIRNALL
-311 KNFTPVPAREDKG
+311 KNFAPVPAREDKG
-324 ALWENLFFTERLK
+324 VLWENLFFTERLK
-337 RHAFRRDGGEIF
+337 LHAFRRDGGEIY
-349 FWRTKKQHEMDFV
+349 FWRTKKQHEMDFIEIV
-362 EVVDGTIAAFE
+362 NGTIAAFE
-373 CKAGNKSNT
+373 CKAGNKINST
-382 NSIKAFKRAY
+382 SIKAFSRAY

-399 VSPENID
+399 VSPDNID
-406 LEPEPPVSLEV
+406 QEPAEPASLAN
-417 AFMKSEE
+417 AFDAP
-424 LVSPN
+424 PN
-429 D
+429 P

>member
-1 MSNRGTIWDCN
+1 MFNFPYIRRELEAPILRGT
-12 PKKDG
+12 
-17 NLGSIIPKSFILKAK
+17 L
-32 HQMVK
+32 
-37 FLYIHRDLED
+37 
-47 PITQGT
+47 
-53 FRNRAE
+53 RNRAE
-59 LIIGP
+59 LILGP

-87 EDEND
+87 EDEDD
-92 LSILADPKSFLSL
+92 LSILADPKTFLTL
-105 TQQFPYVIIDEAQY
+105 TQQFPNVIIDEAQF
-119 VPNIGRVIKRMVDNN
+119 VPNIGRVIKRLVDNN
-134 TSDSRIFVTGSSA
+134 TTDSRIFVTGSSA

-174 LSKHSSWIEVK
+174 LAEHSSWIEVK

-194 GCHPDVINDPYHAK
+194 GCHPDVINDPAHAK
-208 EYLLDFADSILYKD
+208 EYLLDFTDSILYKD
-222 LFRLAE
+222 LFKLAE

-238 VKFLAANVG
+238 VTFLAANVG

-274 SCFIVKVVPSWS
+274 SCFILKVVPSWS

-302 DNGIRNAIL
+302 DNGIRNALL
-311 KNFTPVPAREDKG
+311 KNFAPVPTREDKG

-337 RHAFRRDGGEIF
+337 LHAFRRDGGEIY
-349 FWRTKKQHEMDFV
+349 FWRTKKQHEMDFIEIV
-362 EVVDGTIAAFE
+362 NGTIAAFE
-373 CKAGNKSNT
+373 CKAGNKINST
-382 NSIKAFKRAY
+382 SIKAFSRAY

-399 VSPENID
+399 VSPDNID
-406 LEPEPPVSLEV
+406 QEPAEPASLAN
-417 AFMKSEE
+417 AFDAP
-424 LVSPN
+424 PN
-429 D
+429 P

>member
-1 MSNRGTIWDCN
+1 MFNFPYIRRELEAPISRGT
-12 PKKDG
+12 
-17 NLGSIIPKSFILKAK
+17 L
-32 HQMVK
+32 
-37 FLYIHRDLED
+37 
-47 PITQGT
+47 
-53 FRNRAE
+53 RNRAE
-59 LIIGP
+59 LILGP

-87 EDEND
+87 EDEDD
-92 LSILADPKSFLSL
+92 LSILADPKTFLTL
-105 TQQFPYVIIDEAQY
+105 TQQFPNVIIDEAQF
-119 VPNIGRVIKRMVDNN
+119 VPNIGRVIKRLVDNN
-134 TSDSRIFVTGSSA
+134 TTDSRIFVTGSSA

-174 LSKHSSWIEVK
+174 LAEHSSWIEVK

-194 GCHPDVINDPYHAK
+194 GCHPDVINDPAHAK
-208 EYLLDFADSILYKD
+208 EYLLDFTDSILYKD
-222 LFRLAE
+222 LFKLAE

-238 VKFLAANVG
+238 VTFLAANVG

-274 SCFIVKVVPSWS
+274 SCFILKVVPSWS

-302 DNGIRNAIL
+302 DNGIRNALL
-311 KNFTPVPAREDKG
+311 KNFAPVPAREDKG

-337 RHAFRRDGGEIF
+337 LHAFRRDGGEIY
-349 FWRTKKQHEMDFV
+349 FWRTKKQHEMDFIEIV
-362 EVVDGTIAAFE
+362 NGTIAAFE
-373 CKAGNKSNT
+373 CKAGNKINST
-382 NSIKAFKRAY
+382 SIKAFSRAY

-399 VSPENID
+399 VSSDNID
-406 LEPEPPVSLEV
+406 QDPAEPASLANAFDAPPN
-417 AFMKSEE
+417 
-424 LVSPN
+424 P
-429 D
+429 

>member
-1 MSNRGTIWDCN
+1 MFNFPYIRRELEAPILRGT
-12 PKKDG
+12 
-17 NLGSIIPKSFILKAK
+17 L
-32 HQMVK
+32 
-37 FLYIHRDLED
+37 
-47 PITQGT
+47 
-53 FRNRAE
+53 RNRAE
-59 LIIGP
+59 LILGP

-87 EDEND
+87 EDEDD
-92 LSILADPKSFLSL
+92 LSILADPKTFLTL
-105 TQQFPYVIIDEAQY
+105 TQQFPNVIIDEAQF
-119 VPNIGRVIKRMVDNN
+119 VPNIGRVIKRLVDNN
-134 TSDSRIFVTGSSA
+134 TTDSRIFVTGSSA
-147 LDLGGHLKESAA
+147 LDIGGHLKESAA

-174 LSKHSSWIEVK
+174 LAEHSSWIEVK

-194 GCHPDVINDPYHAK
+194 GCHPDVINDPAHAK
-208 EYLLDFADSILYKD
+208 EYLLDFTDSILYKD
-222 LFRLAE
+222 LFKLAE

-238 VKFLAANVG
+238 VTFLAANVG

-274 SCFIVKVVPSWS
+274 SCFILKVVPSWS

-302 DNGIRNAIL
+302 DNGIRNALL
-311 KNFTPVPAREDKG
+311 KNFAPVPAREDKG

-337 RHAFRRDGGEIF
+337 LHAFRRDGGEIY
-349 FWRTKKQHEMDFV
+349 FWRTKKQHEMDFIEIV
-362 EVVDGTIAAFE
+362 NGTIAAFE
-373 CKAGNKSNT
+373 CKAGNKINST
-382 NSIKAFKRAY
+382 SIKAFSRAY

-399 VSPENID
+399 VSPDNID
-406 LEPEPPVSLEV
+406 QEPAEPASLAN
-417 AFMKSEE
+417 AFDAP
-424 LVSPN
+424 PN
-429 D
+429 P